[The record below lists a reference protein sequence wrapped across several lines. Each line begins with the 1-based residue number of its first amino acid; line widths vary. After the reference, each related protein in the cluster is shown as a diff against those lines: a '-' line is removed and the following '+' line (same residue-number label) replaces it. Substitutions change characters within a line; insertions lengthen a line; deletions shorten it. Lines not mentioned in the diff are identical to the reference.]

1 MNNKHIPSFDE
12 FVNESAKFKGRE
24 VLPDWIDPRR
34 DFGAPV
40 KNVKDPPGRKTTDWL
55 LAQTQGLFIVI
66 INLHCV
72 GVDCQNRRILD
83 CLQETS
89 SYLNKINLNIETPY
103 IEDIREIVKI

>member
-1 MNNKHIPSFDE
+1 LY
-12 FVNESAKFKGRE
+12 KGFRY
-24 VLPDWIDPRR
+24 
-34 DFGAPV
+34 AV
-40 KNVKDPPGRKTTDWL
+40 KNVKDPPGRKTPDWL

-72 GVDCQNRRILD
+72 GVDCKNRRILD

-103 IEDIREIVKI
+103 IEAIREIVKI